1 MAFQYIFSRKGYCCK
16 RVIPIFA
23 VNTAYKSSK
32 TIMFFA
38 TVMKLILI
46 FVRRTAAMCF
56 TISFRFAATL
66 MPCGWKCPGFF
77 GGICYTTAIAYH
89 EKKNDK
95 CLNTSKYLITFTHF
109 ILFTV
114 FSFLIASSKFN
125 CHLLP

>member
-56 TISFRFAATL
+56 TISLRFAATL
-66 MPCGWKCPGFF
+66 MPRALRCPRFF
-77 GGICYTTAIAYH
+77 GVTYYTAAMAYH
-89 EKKNDK
+89 EKKNDT
-95 CLNTSKYLITFTHF
+95 CLNSSKYLIPFHHL
-109 ILFTV
+109 ILFV
-114 FSFLIASSKFN
+114 GCII
-125 CHLLP
+125 